1 MKRQDL
7 VFLAALTAL
16 SALYLAPKKH
26 DALNIHGVEP
36 GMTREQVNQRLG
48 TPTITGENASY
59 GTPWLATVVFE
70 KDRAVR
76 IRGQQ
81 LSRGPRPL
89 ADRAQ
94 NKESMAEQLGPPLA
108 TRSHPSWR
116 GDCPETQC
124 DYAEGL
130 TVTYRY
136 GKNLDGRRYGNAL
149 FELTTSSSGSPPRHP
164 PP

>member
-1 MKRQDL
+1 MKRRDL

-26 DALNIHGVEP
+26 DALNIHGIEP
-36 GMTREQVNQRLG
+36 GMTREQVKQRLG
-48 TPTITGENASY
+48 TPTLTGENASY
-59 GTPWLATVVFE
+59 GTPWLASVTYQNGIATRV
-70 KDRAVR
+70 
-76 IRGQQ
+76 RGQQ
-81 LSRGPRPL
+81 LSRGPRRL
-89 ADRAQ
+89 ADRSQ
-94 NKESMAEQLGPPLA
+94 SKEKMAEQLGPPLA

-116 GDCPETQC
+116 ADCPETQS

-136 GKNLDGRRYGNAL
+136 GKNLDGTRYGNAL
-149 FELTTSSSGSPPRHP
+149 FELTTSDSGSPPRHP